1 MHKMFKNIKN
11 GKTNINLLMEVDIL
25 VFLFVFAFIIL
36 ITIILLFS
44 KIKININKFNYLS
57 INPKNKKTDYN
68 IIIQLIIL
76 KKFPIFEIKFNKN
89 NIMKIEKIKQKI
101 KNKFE
106 TFDFTEIKK
115 NKEVKKKIL
124 KIIKKL
130 KIDIDKINLN
140 IEIGTENA
148 VLTSFLIPIVA
159 TLVTYILRTNIKNNF
174 IKSEE
179 NKFKIKPIYY
189 NQNLL
194 NILFSGIFEIEMI
207 HIINIICI
215 LIKKEGVKEYER
227 TSNRRTYGYSYE

>member
-1 MHKMFKNIKN
+1 M
-11 GKTNINLLMEVDIL
+11 

-44 KIKININKFNYLS
+44 KIKINVNKFNYLS
-57 INPKNKKTDYN
+57 INPKNRKTDYN

-76 KKFPIFEIKFNKN
+76 KKFPILEIKFNKN
-89 NIMKIEKIKQKI
+89 NIIKIEKIKRKI

-148 VLTSFLIPIVA
+148 VLTSFIIPIVA
-159 TLVTYILRTNIKNNF
+159 TLLTYILKNNIKNNV

-207 HIINIICI
+207 HIINIIYI
-215 LIKKEGVKEYER
+215 LRKKEGVKEYER

>member
-1 MHKMFKNIKN
+1 M
-11 GKTNINLLMEVDIL
+11 

-57 INPKNKKTDYN
+57 INPKNRKTDYN

-76 KKFPIFEIKFNKN
+76 KKFPILEIKFNKN
-89 NIMKIEKIKQKI
+89 NIIKIENMKRKI

-106 TFDFTEIKK
+106 TFDFTEIEKD
-115 NKEVKKKIL
+115 KEIKKKIL
-124 KIIKKL
+124 EIIKKL

-148 VLTSFLIPIVA
+148 VLTSFIIPVVA
-159 TLVTYILRTNIKNNF
+159 TLLTYILKNNIKNNV

-179 NKFKIKPIYY
+179 NKFKIQPIYY

-194 NILFSGIFEIEMI
+194 NILFSGIFEIKMI
-207 HIINIICI
+207 HIINIIYI

>member
-1 MHKMFKNIKN
+1 M
-11 GKTNINLLMEVDIL
+11 

-57 INPKNKKTDYN
+57 INPKNRKTDYN

-76 KKFPIFEIKFNKN
+76 KKFPILEIKFNKN
-89 NIMKIEKIKQKI
+89 NIIKIEKIKRKI

-115 NKEVKKKIL
+115 DKEIKKKIL
-124 KIIKKL
+124 EIIKKL

-148 VLTSFLIPIVA
+148 VLTSFIIPIVA

-194 NILFSGIFEIEMI
+194 NILFSGIFEIKMI
-207 HIINIICI
+207 HIINIIYI
-215 LIKKEGVKEYER
+215 LRKKKE
-227 TSNRRTYGYSYE
+227 

>member
-1 MHKMFKNIKN
+1 M
-11 GKTNINLLMEVDIL
+11 

-57 INPKNKKTDYN
+57 INPKNRKTDYN

-106 TFDFTEIKK
+106 TFDFIEIKK

-148 VLTSFLIPIVA
+148 VLTSFIIPVVA
-159 TLVTYILRTNIKNNF
+159 TLLTYILKNNIKNNV

>member
-1 MHKMFKNIKN
+1 M
-11 GKTNINLLMEVDIL
+11 

-57 INPKNKKTDYN
+57 INPKNRKTDYN

-76 KKFPIFEIKFNKN
+76 KKFPILEIKFNKN
-89 NIMKIEKIKQKI
+89 NIIKIEKIKRKI

-106 TFDFTEIKK
+106 TFDFTEIEKD
-115 NKEVKKKIL
+115 KEIKKKIL
-124 KIIKKL
+124 EIIKKL

-148 VLTSFLIPIVA
+148 VLTSFIIPVVA
-159 TLVTYILRTNIKNNF
+159 TLLTYILKNNIKNNV

>member
-1 MHKMFKNIKN
+1 M
-11 GKTNINLLMEVDIL
+11 

-44 KIKININKFNYLS
+44 KIKINVNKFNYLS
-57 INPKNKKTDYN
+57 INPKNKKTDYT

-76 KKFPIFEIKFNKN
+76 KKFSIFEIKFNKN

-148 VLTSFLIPIVA
+148 VLTSFIIPVVA
-159 TLVTYILRTNIKNNF
+159 TLLTYILKNSIKNNV

-179 NKFKIKPIYY
+179 NKFKIQPIYY

-194 NILFSGIFEIEMI
+194 NILFSGIFEIKMI
-207 HIINIICI
+207 HIINIIYI
-215 LIKKEGVKEYER
+215 LRKKEGVKEYER

>member
-1 MHKMFKNIKN
+1 M
-11 GKTNINLLMEVDIL
+11 

-57 INPKNKKTDYN
+57 INPKNKKKDYN

>member
-1 MHKMFKNIKN
+1 M
-11 GKTNINLLMEVDIL
+11 

-57 INPKNKKTDYN
+57 INPKNKKTDYT

-76 KKFPIFEIKFNKN
+76 KKFSIFEIKFNKN

-148 VLTSFLIPIVA
+148 VLTSFIIPVVA
-159 TLVTYILRTNIKNNF
+159 TLLTYILKNNIKNNV

>member
-1 MHKMFKNIKN
+1 M
-11 GKTNINLLMEVDIL
+11 

-57 INPKNKKTDYN
+57 INPKNRKTDYN

-76 KKFPIFEIKFNKN
+76 KKFPILEIKFNKN
-89 NIMKIEKIKQKI
+89 NIIKIEKIKRKI

-106 TFDFTEIKK
+106 TFDFTEIEKD
-115 NKEVKKKIL
+115 KEIKKKIL
-124 KIIKKL
+124 EIIKKL

-148 VLTSFLIPIVA
+148 VLTSFIIPVVA
-159 TLVTYILRTNIKNNF
+159 TLLTYILKNSIKNNV

-207 HIINIICI
+207 HIINIIYI
-215 LIKKEGVKEYER
+215 LRKKEGVKEYER

>member
-1 MHKMFKNIKN
+1 MFKNIKN

-57 INPKNKKTDYN
+57 INPKNKKTDYT

-76 KKFPIFEIKFNKN
+76 KKFPILEIKFNKN
-89 NIMKIEKIKQKI
+89 NIIKIEKIKRKI

-106 TFDFTEIKK
+106 TFDFTEIEKDI
-115 NKEVKKKIL
+115 E
-124 KIIKKL
+124 IIKKL

-148 VLTSFLIPIVA
+148 VLTSFIIPVVA
-159 TLVTYILRTNIKNNF
+159 TLLTYILKNSIKNNV

-179 NKFKIKPIYY
+179 NKFKIQPIYY

-194 NILFSGIFEIEMI
+194 NILFSGIFEIKMI
-207 HIINIICI
+207 HIINIIYI
-215 LIKKEGVKEYER
+215 LRKKEGVKEYER

>member
-1 MHKMFKNIKN
+1 MFKNIKN

-57 INPKNKKTDYN
+57 INQKNRKTDYN

-76 KKFPIFEIKFNKN
+76 KKFPILEIKFNKN

-148 VLTSFLIPIVA
+148 VLTSFIIPIVA
-159 TLVTYILRTNIKNNF
+159 TLLTYILKNNIKNNV

-207 HIINIICI
+207 HIINIIYI
-215 LIKKEGVKEYER
+215 LRKKEGVKEYER

>member
-1 MHKMFKNIKN
+1 M
-11 GKTNINLLMEVDIL
+11 

-57 INPKNKKTDYN
+57 INPKNRKTDYN

-106 TFDFTEIKK
+106 TFDFAEIKK

>member
-1 MHKMFKNIKN
+1 M
-11 GKTNINLLMEVDIL
+11 

-44 KIKININKFNYLS
+44 KIKINVNKFNYLS
-57 INPKNKKTDYN
+57 INPKNRKTDYN

-148 VLTSFLIPIVA
+148 VLTSFIIPIVA
-159 TLVTYILRTNIKNNF
+159 TLLTYILKNNIKNNV

>member
-1 MHKMFKNIKN
+1 M
-11 GKTNINLLMEVDIL
+11 

-57 INPKNKKTDYN
+57 INPKNRKTDYN

-76 KKFPIFEIKFNKN
+76 KKFPILEIKFNKN
-89 NIMKIEKIKQKI
+89 NIIKIEKIKRKI

-106 TFDFTEIKK
+106 TFDFTEIEKD
-115 NKEVKKKIL
+115 KEIKKKIL
-124 KIIKKL
+124 EIIKKL

-148 VLTSFLIPIVA
+148 VLTSFIIPVVA
-159 TLVTYILRTNIKNNF
+159 TLLTYILKNNIKNNV

-227 TSNRRTYGYSYE
+227 TSNRRTYGYSHE

>member
-1 MHKMFKNIKN
+1 M
-11 GKTNINLLMEVDIL
+11 

-57 INPKNKKTDYN
+57 INPKNKKTDYT

-76 KKFPIFEIKFNKN
+76 KKFSIFEIKFNKN

-148 VLTSFLIPIVA
+148 VLTSFIIPVVA
-159 TLVTYILRTNIKNNF
+159 TLLTYILKNSIKNNV

-179 NKFKIKPIYY
+179 NKFKIQPIYY

-194 NILFSGIFEIEMI
+194 NILFSGIFEIKMI
-207 HIINIICI
+207 HIINIIYI
-215 LIKKEGVKEYER
+215 LRKKEGVKEYER

>member
-1 MHKMFKNIKN
+1 M
-11 GKTNINLLMEVDIL
+11 

-44 KIKININKFNYLS
+44 KIKINVNKFNYLS
-57 INPKNKKTDYN
+57 INPKNRKTDYN

-76 KKFPIFEIKFNKN
+76 KKFPILEIKFNKN
-89 NIMKIEKIKQKI
+89 NIIKIEKIKRKI

-106 TFDFTEIKK
+106 TFDFTEIEKD
-115 NKEVKKKIL
+115 KEIKKKIL
-124 KIIKKL
+124 EIIKKL

-148 VLTSFLIPIVA
+148 VLTSFIIPVVA
-159 TLVTYILRTNIKNNF
+159 TLLTYILKNSIKNNV

-179 NKFKIKPIYY
+179 NKFKIQPIYY

-194 NILFSGIFEIEMI
+194 NILFSGIFEIKMI
-207 HIINIICI
+207 HIINIIYI
-215 LIKKEGVKEYER
+215 LRKKEGVKEYER

>member
-1 MHKMFKNIKN
+1 MFKNIKN
-11 GKTNINLLMEVDIL
+11 GKTNVNLLMEVDIL

-44 KIKININKFNYLS
+44 KIKINVNKFNYLS
-57 INPKNKKTDYN
+57 INPKNRKTDYN

-89 NIMKIEKIKQKI
+89 NIIKIEKIKRKI

-106 TFDFTEIKK
+106 TFDFTEIEKD
-115 NKEVKKKIL
+115 KEIKKKIL
-124 KIIKKL
+124 EIIKKL

-148 VLTSFLIPIVA
+148 VLTSFIIPVVA
-159 TLVTYILRTNIKNNF
+159 TLLTYILKNNIKNNV

-207 HIINIICI
+207 HIINIIYI
-215 LIKKEGVKEYER
+215 LRKKEGVKEYER

>member
-1 MHKMFKNIKN
+1 MFKNIKN

-44 KIKININKFNYLS
+44 KIKINVNKFNYLS
-57 INPKNKKTDYN
+57 INPKNRKTDYN

-148 VLTSFLIPIVA
+148 VLTSFIIPIVA
-159 TLVTYILRTNIKNNF
+159 TLLTYILKNNIKNNV

-207 HIINIICI
+207 HIINIIYI
-215 LIKKEGVKEYER
+215 LRKKEGVKEYER

>member
-1 MHKMFKNIKN
+1 M
-11 GKTNINLLMEVDIL
+11 

-89 NIMKIEKIKQKI
+89 NIMKIEKIKRKI

-106 TFDFTEIKK
+106 TFDFTEIEKD
-115 NKEVKKKIL
+115 KEIKKKIL
-124 KIIKKL
+124 EIIKKL

-148 VLTSFLIPIVA
+148 VLTSFIIPVVA
-159 TLVTYILRTNIKNNF
+159 TLLTYILKNSIKNNV

-179 NKFKIKPIYY
+179 NKFKIQPIYY

-194 NILFSGIFEIEMI
+194 NILFSGIFEIKMI
-207 HIINIICI
+207 HIINIIYI
-215 LIKKEGVKEYER
+215 LRKKEGVKEYER

>member
-1 MHKMFKNIKN
+1 MFKNIKN

-57 INPKNKKTDYN
+57 INPKNRKTDYN

-76 KKFPIFEIKFNKN
+76 KKFPILEIKFNKN
-89 NIMKIEKIKQKI
+89 NIIKIEKIKRKI

-106 TFDFTEIKK
+106 TFDFTEIEKD
-115 NKEVKKKIL
+115 KEIKKKIL
-124 KIIKKL
+124 EIIKKL

-148 VLTSFLIPIVA
+148 VLTSFIIPVVA
-159 TLVTYILRTNIKNNF
+159 TLLTYILKNSIKNNV

-207 HIINIICI
+207 HIINIIYI
-215 LIKKEGVKEYER
+215 LRKKEGVKEYDR

>member
-1 MHKMFKNIKN
+1 M
-11 GKTNINLLMEVDIL
+11 

>member
-1 MHKMFKNIKN
+1 M
-11 GKTNINLLMEVDIL
+11 

-44 KIKININKFNYLS
+44 KIKINVNKFNYLS
-57 INPKNKKTDYN
+57 INPKNRKTDYN

-76 KKFPIFEIKFNKN
+76 KKFPILEIKFNKN
-89 NIMKIEKIKQKI
+89 NIIKIEKIKRKI

-115 NKEVKKKIL
+115 DKEIKKKIL
-124 KIIKKL
+124 EIIKKL

-148 VLTSFLIPIVA
+148 VLTSFIIPIVA

-215 LIKKEGVKEYER
+215 LRKKEGVKEYER

>member
-1 MHKMFKNIKN
+1 M
-11 GKTNINLLMEVDIL
+11 

-44 KIKININKFNYLS
+44 KIKINVNKFNYLS
-57 INPKNKKTDYN
+57 INPKNRKTDYN

-76 KKFPIFEIKFNKN
+76 KKFPILEIKFNKN
-89 NIMKIEKIKQKI
+89 NIIKIEKIKRKI

-106 TFDFTEIKK
+106 TFDFTEIEKD
-115 NKEVKKKIL
+115 KEIKKKIL
-124 KIIKKL
+124 EIIKKL

-148 VLTSFLIPIVA
+148 VLTSFIIPIVA

>member
-1 MHKMFKNIKN
+1 M
-11 GKTNINLLMEVDIL
+11 

-44 KIKININKFNYLS
+44 KIKINVNKFNYLS
-57 INPKNKKTDYN
+57 INPKNRKTDYN

-76 KKFPIFEIKFNKN
+76 KKFPILEIKFNKN
-89 NIMKIEKIKQKI
+89 NIIKIEKIKRKI

-106 TFDFTEIKK
+106 TFDFTEIEKD
-115 NKEVKKKIL
+115 KEIKKKIL
-124 KIIKKL
+124 EIIKKL

-148 VLTSFLIPIVA
+148 VLTSFIIPVVA
-159 TLVTYILRTNIKNNF
+159 TLLTYILKNNIKNNV

>member
-1 MHKMFKNIKN
+1 M
-11 GKTNINLLMEVDIL
+11 
-25 VFLFVFAFIIL
+25 VFLFVFAFIII

-44 KIKININKFNYLS
+44 KIKINVNKFNYLS
-57 INPKNKKTDYN
+57 INPKNRKTDYN

-76 KKFPIFEIKFNKN
+76 KKFPILEIKFNKN
-89 NIMKIEKIKQKI
+89 NIIKIEKIKRKI

-106 TFDFTEIKK
+106 TFDFTEIEKD
-115 NKEVKKKIL
+115 KEIKKKIL
-124 KIIKKL
+124 EIIKKL

-148 VLTSFLIPIVA
+148 VLTSFIIPVVA
-159 TLVTYILRTNIKNNF
+159 TLLTYILKNNIKNNV

>member
-1 MHKMFKNIKN
+1 MFKNIKN

-57 INPKNKKTDYN
+57 INPKNRKTDYN

-76 KKFPIFEIKFNKN
+76 KKFPILEIKFNKN
-89 NIMKIEKIKQKI
+89 NIIKIEKIKRKI

-106 TFDFTEIKK
+106 TFDFTEIEKD
-115 NKEVKKKIL
+115 KEIKKKIL
-124 KIIKKL
+124 EIIKKL

-148 VLTSFLIPIVA
+148 VLTSFIIPVVA
-159 TLVTYILRTNIKNNF
+159 TLLTYILKNNIKNNV

>member
-1 MHKMFKNIKN
+1 M
-11 GKTNINLLMEVDIL
+11 

-44 KIKININKFNYLS
+44 KIKINVNKFNYLS
-57 INPKNKKTDYN
+57 INPKNRKTDYN

-148 VLTSFLIPIVA
+148 VLTSFIIPIVA
-159 TLVTYILRTNIKNNF
+159 TLLTYILKNNIKNNV

-207 HIINIICI
+207 HIINIIYI
-215 LIKKEGVKEYER
+215 LRKKEGVKEYER

>member
-1 MHKMFKNIKN
+1 M
-11 GKTNINLLMEVDIL
+11 

-44 KIKININKFNYLS
+44 KIINKFNYLS
-57 INPKNKKTDYN
+57 INPKNRKTDYN

-76 KKFPIFEIKFNKN
+76 KKFPILEIKFNKN
-89 NIMKIEKIKQKI
+89 NIIKIEKIKRKI

-106 TFDFTEIKK
+106 TFDFTEIEKD
-115 NKEVKKKIL
+115 KEIKKKIL
-124 KIIKKL
+124 EIIKKL

-148 VLTSFLIPIVA
+148 VLTSFIIPVVA
-159 TLVTYILRTNIKNNF
+159 TLLTYILKNSIKNNV

-207 HIINIICI
+207 HIINIIYI
-215 LIKKEGVKEYER
+215 LRKKEGVKEYER

>member
-1 MHKMFKNIKN
+1 M
-11 GKTNINLLMEVDIL
+11 

-44 KIKININKFNYLS
+44 KIKINVNKFNYLS
-57 INPKNKKTDYN
+57 INPKNKKTDYT

-76 KKFPIFEIKFNKN
+76 KKFSIFEIKFNKN

-148 VLTSFLIPIVA
+148 VLTSFIIPVVA
-159 TLVTYILRTNIKNNF
+159 TLLTYILKNSIKNNV

-215 LIKKEGVKEYER
+215 LIKKRRSER
-227 TSNRRTYGYSYE
+227 I

>member
-1 MHKMFKNIKN
+1 M
-11 GKTNINLLMEVDIL
+11 

-44 KIKININKFNYLS
+44 KIKINVNKFNYLS
-57 INPKNKKTDYN
+57 INPKNRKTDYN

-76 KKFPIFEIKFNKN
+76 KKFPILEIKFNKN
-89 NIMKIEKIKQKI
+89 NIIKIEKIKRKI

-106 TFDFTEIKK
+106 TFDFIEIKK

-148 VLTSFLIPIVA
+148 VLTSFIIPIVA
-159 TLVTYILRTNIKNNF
+159 TLLTYILKNNIKNNV

-179 NKFKIKPIYY
+179 NKFKIQPIYY

-194 NILFSGIFEIEMI
+194 NILFSGIFEIKMI
-207 HIINIICI
+207 HIINIIYI
-215 LIKKEGVKEYER
+215 LRKKEGVKKYER